1 MNRQT
6 AERLVYF
13 QEQIEKLYH
22 DNEISE
28 SDYMKLDNCFDE
40 VFTDNG
46 LFLEQ
51 DADY

>member
-1 MNRQT
+1 MERVT

-22 DNEISE
+22 NNQITE
-28 SDYMKLDNCFDE
+28 SDYMLLDNAFDT
-40 VFTDNG
+40 VFTNNG

-51 DADY
+51 DTDY